1 MQKYSRFLAKNCH
14 YSAQTTQII
23 AEIFAIVNILDYVV
37 HMNNIEIFALTQ
49 NMLLKMVSSIVGT
62 CISV

>member
-1 MQKYSRFLAKNCH
+1 M
-14 YSAQTTQII
+14 AQRTQII
-23 AEIFAIVNILDYVV
+23 AEIFTIVNILDYVV

-49 NMLLKMVSSIVGT
+49 NMQLKMDSSIVGT